1 MAEAKKDMESK
12 LGGVAQLSSFDPLNG
27 NKHPQE
33 YYDKIKQKF
42 AEERDLRLNYRPE
55 GTAQFNSDFSGNLEH
70 FGQDSY
76 NRDVKARDTLNDT
89 VEVLFIGGGFSALLT
104 TAQLKA
110 VGIDNIRI
118 VERGADVGGT
128 WYWNRYPG
136 ASCDVV
142 SYDYLPLL
150 DEMDYVPK
158 DRYASA
164 TEIYEHCQ
172 KIAEKYKLYDLAVFQ
187 TTVTSTEWDEESKLW
202 HVKTDRGDHMKAQFV
217 ICANGPMSKPKL
229 ARINGIEKFKGHSFH
244 TSRWDYDYC
253 GQDLSNLKDKRVA
266 IIGTGA
272 TAVQAVP
279 QLAQAAKELH
289 VFQRTPSS
297 IDIRNNWPT
306 DPNWAR
312 KLQSGWQAKRRQRV
326 IDGPPV
332 DEKKKAKQA
341 ELSKEEKIRL
351 QENANI
357 DYMMWIH
364 DRIDS
369 IVEDKATADSL
380 KPWYMFMCKRPTFHD
395 EYLPSFNLPSVHLVD
410 TQGQGVSEITEKG
423 VIANGKEYE
432 VDLIIYA
439 TGFEVQKTGIYNKI
453 VGQNGLEIND
463 HYKDGI
469 RTLFG
474 IQSQGYPNLFIMAGY
489 QASFQFNITDVL
501 QTQGGHIAACIDYA
515 RKNNCAS
522 IDITPEIEEWWVQE
536 VINHRGKTDRNKECT
551 PGYYNFEGEDN
562 RRQDGT
568 YNGGFKRYIEQIDT
582 IKNKMD
588 DIFVVSKASNA

>member
-1 MAEAKKDMESK
+1 MSESK
-12 LGGVAQLSSFDPLNG
+12 QIGKADGVAQLSSFDPLKAG
-27 NKHPQE
+27 QKHSQE
-33 YYDKIKQKF
+33 YYDAIKKKF

-55 GTAQFNSDFSGNLEH
+55 GTGQFNSNFDGDLAH
-70 FGQDSY
+70 FGEDTY
-76 NRDVKARDTLNDT
+76 NRDVKPREAMTDT

-104 TAQLKA
+104 APQLRKA
-110 VGIDNIRI
+110 GVKSIRI

-136 ASCDVV
+136 AACDVV

-158 DRYASA
+158 DRYAKA
-164 TEIYEHCQ
+164 PEIYDHC
-172 KIAEKYKLYDLAVFQ
+172 KAIADRFDLYDLALFQ
-187 TTVTSTEWDEESKLW
+187 TTVTHTTWLEDEKLW
-202 HVKTDRGDHMKAQFV
+202 RIQTDRGDDMKARFV

-229 ARINGIEKFKGHSFH
+229 ARIAGIERFKGHSFH

-253 GQDLSNLKDKRVA
+253 GKNLEKLGDKRVA

-279 QLAQAAKELH
+279 ELAKNAKELY

-297 IDIRNNWPT
+297 IDIRNDWPT

-312 KLQSGWQAKRRQRV
+312 KLKPGWQEKRRQRN
-326 IDGPPV
+326 IEGPRLSPQQ
-332 DEKKKAKQA
+332 EAERAKI
-341 ELSKEEKIRL
+341 SKEEKIRR

-364 DRIDS
+364 DRIDE
-369 IVEDKATADSL
+369 IVKDKATADSL
-380 KPWYMFMCKRPTFHD
+380 KPWYMFMCKRPCFHD
-395 EYLPSFNLPSVHLVD
+395 EYLPSFNLPNVHLVD
-410 TQGQGVSEITEKG
+410 THGKGVNEITEKG
-423 VIANGKEYE
+423 PVFDGKEYE

-439 TGFEVQKTGIYNKI
+439 TGFEVQKTGIYNQI
-453 VGQNGLEIND
+453 VGANGQEIND
-463 HYKDGI
+463 KYKDGI

-474 IQSQGYPNLFIMAGY
+474 VQSQGYPNMFIMAGY

-501 QTQGGHIAACIDYA
+501 TVQGDYIASCIDYA
-515 RKNNCAS
+515 LKNNCES

-536 VINHRGKTDRNKECT
+536 VIDHRGKTDRNKECT
-551 PGYYNFEGEDN
+551 PGYYNFEGEEN

-568 YNGGFKRYIEQIDT
+568 YNGGFKRYIELIEDT
-582 IKNKMD
+582 KKKMGE
-588 DIFVVSKASNA
+588 IFVTS

>member
-1 MAEAKKDMESK
+1 MPESK
-12 LGGVAQLSSFDPLNG
+12 QIGKSDGVAQLSSFDPLKAG
-27 NKHPQE
+27 QKHSQE
-33 YYDKIKQKF
+33 YYDAIKQKF

-55 GTAQFNSDFSGNLEH
+55 GTGQFNSDFEGDLAHYGE
-70 FGQDSY
+70 DSY
-76 NRDVKARDTLNDT
+76 NRDVKPREAMTDT

-104 TAQLKA
+104 APQLRKA
-110 VGIDNIRI
+110 GVKSIRI

-136 ASCDVV
+136 AACDVV

-158 DRYASA
+158 DRYAKA
-164 TEIYEHCQ
+164 PEIYDHC
-172 KIAEKYKLYDLAVFQ
+172 KAIADRFDLYDLALFQ
-187 TTVTSTEWDEESKLW
+187 TTVTHTTWLEDEKLW
-202 HVKTDRGDHMKAQFV
+202 RIQTDRGDDMKAKFV

-229 ARINGIEKFKGHSFH
+229 ARIEGIERFKGHSFH

-253 GQDLSNLKDKRVA
+253 GENLENLEDKRVA

-279 QLAQAAKELH
+279 ELAKNAKELY

-297 IDIRNNWPT
+297 IDIRNDWPT

-312 KLQSGWQAKRRQRV
+312 KLKPGWQEKRRQRN
-326 IDGPPV
+326 IDGPRLSPQQQ
-332 DEKKKAKQA
+332 EERAKI
-341 ELSKEEKIRL
+341 SKEEKIRR

-364 DRIDS
+364 ERIDE
-369 IVEDKATADSL
+369 IVKDKATADSL
-380 KPWYMFMCKRPTFHD
+380 KPWYMFMCKRPCFHD
-395 EYLPSFNLPSVHLVD
+395 EYLPSFNLPNVHLVD
-410 TQGQGVSEITEKG
+410 THGKGVNEITEKG
-423 VIANGKEYE
+423 PVFDGKEYE

-439 TGFEVQKTGIYNKI
+439 TGFEVQKTGIYNQI
-453 VGQNGLEIND
+453 VGANGQEIND
-463 HYKDGI
+463 KYKDGI

-474 IQSQGYPNLFIMAGY
+474 VQSQGYPNMFIMAGY

-501 QTQGGHIAACIDYA
+501 TVQGDYIASCIDYA
-515 RKNNCAS
+515 LKNNCES

-551 PGYYNFEGEDN
+551 PGYYNFEGEEN

-568 YNGGFKRYIEQIDT
+568 YNGGFKRYIELIEDT
-582 IKNKMD
+582 KKKMGE
-588 DIFVVSKASNA
+588 IFVTS